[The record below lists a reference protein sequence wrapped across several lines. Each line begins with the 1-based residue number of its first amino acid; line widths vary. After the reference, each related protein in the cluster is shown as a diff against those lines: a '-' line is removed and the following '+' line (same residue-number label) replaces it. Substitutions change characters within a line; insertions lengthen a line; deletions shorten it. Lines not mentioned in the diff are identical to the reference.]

1 MARSPASSV
10 TTSSDT
16 SMLQLVRRD
25 RSTVETAAW
34 STGMLPPTRRPV
46 SVTRPAAGSTRTTSA
61 LDSESVRDPGRPDR
75 EAAIAVRVVCCAAL
89 RLAADRADGA
99 AGSATGAPR
108 TGTSSAPEGGSGRS
122 RLTGAPFRRTGTE
135 ASAHRSRA
143 GSGSADPPASSPPD
157 EPRPRAHGVG
167 SGSPCEDGAASPGRP
182 SRYGA
187 RASPGERATDPR
199 GSLCRPP
206 GEARSVKQLTD
217 GAAMQ
222 VGRPRMMVRP
232 VVVLVRRPRAAGPPP
247 RRAPGERRRACAGH
261 GGCGS
266 GWCCR

>member
-10 TTSSDT
+10 TRSSDT

-34 STGMLPPTRRPV
+34 STGMLPPTRGPV

-61 LDSESVRDPGRPDR
+61 LDSESVGRPDR
-75 EAAIAVRVVCCAAL
+75 EAATAVRVACCAAL
-89 RLAADRADGA
+89 RLAADRTDRA

-108 TGTSSAPEGGSGRS
+108 TGPSSAPEGGSGRS
-122 RLTGAPFRRTGTE
+122 RLTVAPFRRTGTE

-143 GSGSADPPASSPPD
+143 GCGSADPAASSPPD
-157 EPRPRAHGVG
+157 EPRRRALGVEC
-167 SGSPCEDGAASPGRP
+167 GSPCEDGAASPGRP

-187 RASPGERATDPR
+187 GAPPGQRATDPR
-199 GSLCRPP
+199 GSLCRSP
-206 GEARSVKQLTD
+206 GEARSVKQVTG
-217 GAAMQ
+217 GAATQ
-222 VGRPRMMVRP
+222 VGCLRMMVRP
-232 VVVLVRRPRAAGPPP
+232 AMVLVRRPRAAGPP
-247 RRAPGERRRACAGH
+247 RRPAPGGRRRACAGR
-261 GGCGS
+261 GGSGF